1 MVVDEV
7 IDEIKWELVEET
19 DGSRSHI
26 LHVYA
31 VQKNT
36 FQFQMESPPPIMNIK
51 LENISEFIVTV
62 KVKKLNP

>member
-36 FQFQMESPPPIMNIK
+36 FQSQTESPPPNNEYKTWKYIRVH
-51 LENISEFIVTV
+51 SYR
-62 KVKKLNP
+62 

>member
-36 FQFQMESPPPIMNIK
+36 FQFQME
-51 LENISEFIVTV
+51 
-62 KVKKLNP
+62 